1 MDLDLDL
8 SEHPTEEQPE
18 GQDVLGIIRDQIFN
32 LPLLP
37 QTQVI
42 DLFHILDGSLQ
53 EIVNEILARGN
64 FIESYL
70 SDVVSEV
77 AASVTHG
84 RTIYGH
90 NVKRRR
96 AAEGDEN
103 EDANEDAATNLVF
116 KRTSD
121 VHFLEQS
128 INILHLLASYQ
139 DTDQDHEDRKRL
151 TRKILRDTNF
161 VRLVYEEVLQQFLA
175 RTKGYR
181 ELVMQATSLYN
192 QLHATAVKT
201 EFSLLSNTYSELHD
215 RMEAVERSVL
225 VDRVYLYHLCELA
238 DKSHQGQRKLRDM
251 IYEPYLRIVYKE
263 AKRHATNEQ
272 QVLDNFQN
280 GSQGLLRAIS
290 CYNLDR
296 NVSFSSYAHW
306 WIRQS
311 ILFHIKDSSNF
322 VKLPVT
328 TWQTYTAVEREKV
341 KIATKYGTD
350 SLEVLA
356 AETGHSEEKLKEIYD
371 AVRSSHVH
379 SLDYEMDESGKLLL
393 SDVIEDT
400 SIEEQEIQRDAHG
413 EVIERLGVLSDDQR
427 WATILTFGLF
437 NLLDQAT
444 IPDCDL
450 LSERV
455 RQRIAALRL

>member
-8 SEHPTEEQPE
+8 SEPVEEAPE
-18 GQDVLGIIRDQIFN
+18 PHDILGIMRDQIFS

-37 QTQVI
+37 QKQVI
-42 DLFHILDGSLQ
+42 DLFHTLDNSLQ
-53 EIVNEILARGN
+53 GSIDEILSKGN
-64 FIESYL
+64 FVESYL
-70 SDVVSEV
+70 SDVVAEV

-96 AAEGDEN
+96 SSEEDEN
-103 EDANEDAATNLVF
+103 EDANDDVSTNEVF

-121 VHFLEQS
+121 VRFLEQS
-128 INILHLLASYQ
+128 INLLHLFASYQ
-139 DTDQDHEDRKRL
+139 DTEEDLWTKKDRTKR
-151 TRKILRDTNF
+151 ILRETKF
-161 VRLVYEEVLQQFLA
+161 VRLVYEEVIHRFLKF
-175 RTKGYR
+175 TDGYQD
-181 ELVMQATSLYN
+181 LAIQATDTHGQMY
-192 QLHATAVKT
+192 QTRGKE
-201 EFSLLSNTYSELHD
+201 EFSRVAGLYSSFND
-215 RMEAVERSVL
+215 RMEEIETSVL
-225 VDRVYLYHLCELA
+225 VDRTYLYHLRELVS
-238 DKSHQGQRKLRDM
+238 KNYGQQKKIRDL

-328 TWQTYTAVEREKV
+328 TWQTYTAVEKEKSRV
-341 KIATKYGTD
+341 AAKHGTD
-350 SLEVLA
+350 SIEALA
-356 AETGHSEEKLKEIYD
+356 AETGYSVEKLKDIYD
-371 AVRSSHVH
+371 SVRASHVH
-379 SLDYEMDESGKLLL
+379 SLDYEMDETGKLMLI
-393 SDVIEDT
+393 DVIPDP
-400 SIEEQEIQRDAHG
+400 SIDEHDRQRDVQT
-413 EVIERLGVLSDDQR
+413 EISERFRVLTDDQR
-427 WATILTFGLF
+427 WVMILTFGLF
-437 NLLDQAT
+437 SLLHQES
-444 IPDCDL
+444 IPDHEIMA
-450 LSERV
+450 ERI
-455 RQRIAALRL
+455 RQKIAGCHR

>member
-8 SEHPTEEQPE
+8 SEHAPEEPVD
-18 GQDVLGIIRDQIFN
+18 GQDILGIIRDQIFN

-37 QTQVI
+37 QKQVI
-42 DLFHILDGSLQ
+42 ELFHILDSSLQ
-53 EIVNEILARGN
+53 ESVDEILARGN
-64 FIESYL
+64 FVESYL
-70 SDVVSEV
+70 SDVISEV

-90 NVKRRR
+90 SVKRRR
-96 AAEGDEN
+96 SSEEDEN
-103 EDANEDAATNLVF
+103 EDANEDEATNAVF

-121 VHFLEQS
+121 VRFLEQS

-139 DTDQDHEDRKRL
+139 DTDEDAEDRKKL
-151 TRKILRDTNF
+151 TRKILHDTNF
-161 VRLVYEEVLQQFLA
+161 VRLVYEEVIHQFLA
-175 RTKGYR
+175 HTKGYR
-181 ELVMQATSLYN
+181 ELVMQATSAHN
-192 QLHATAVKT
+192 QLHSTAAKT
-201 EFSLLSNTYSELHD
+201 EFSKLSNAYSELHD
-215 RMEAVERSVL
+215 RMEAIERTVL
-225 VDRVYLYHLCELA
+225 GDRVYLYHLCELV
-238 DKSHQGQRKLRDM
+238 DKSNRNQRKLRDM

-328 TWQTYTAVEREKV
+328 TWQTYTAVEREKS

-356 AETGHSEEKLKEIYD
+356 AETGHTEEKLKEIYD

-393 SDVIEDT
+393 SDVIEDA
-400 SIEEQEIQRDAHG
+400 SIEEREIQMDAQG
-413 EVIERLGVLSDDQR
+413 EVIERLRFLSDDQR

-437 NLLDQAT
+437 HLLDQDT

-450 LSERV
+450 LAERV
-455 RQRIAALRL
+455 RQRIAASRL